1 MSNIQAKKHK
11 RSISQGDIFRLG
23 NHLLLCGSSMDKN
36 LVSNL
41 VQQEE
46 IKLILTDPP
55 YGVAYVESALP
66 SHQMSH
72 EKIANDHLQ
81 TEIEYK
87 RFSESWLES
96 VKPYFADKNAYYIF
110 NSDKMLFS
118 LKDALTSQNFK
129 FSQLLI
135 WVKTGAVIGRLD
147 YHPQHELI
155 LYGWHGKHP
164 AIRDKDK
171 SVLVAPKPRK
181 NTVHPTMKPISLL
194 RRLILN
200 STNLGD
206 IVYDPFGGSGSTLIA
221 CEQTKR
227 RCLMVELEEKYCQVI
242 IERFEKLTGQE
253 ATLLTTSNHD

>member
-1 MSNIQAKKHK
+1 MSNTQAKRHK
-11 RSISQGDIFRLG
+11 KSISQGDIFRLG
-23 NHLLLCGSSMDKN
+23 NHLLLCGSSTDQE
-36 LVSNL
+36 LVNKL
-41 VQQEE
+41 LQQEK

-55 YGVAYVESALP
+55 YGVAYVESKLP
-66 SHQMSH
+66 SHQTDH
-72 EKIANDHLQ
+72 KEIANDHLQ
-81 TEIEYK
+81 TGTEYK
-87 RFSESWLES
+87 RFSEDWLS
-96 VKPYFADKNAYYIF
+96 TVKPHLADKNAYYIF

-147 YHPQHELI
+147 YNPQHELI

-164 AIRDKDK
+164 TIRDKDK
-171 SVLVAPKPRK
+171 SVLIAPKTRK
-181 NTVHPTMKPISLL
+181 NTLHPTMKPISLL
-194 RRLILN
+194 RRLTLN

-206 IVYDPFGGSGSTLIA
+206 IVYDPFGGSGSTLLA

-242 IERFEKLTGQE
+242 IDRFEKLTGEE
-253 ATLLTTSNHD
+253 AIPLTSNNHD